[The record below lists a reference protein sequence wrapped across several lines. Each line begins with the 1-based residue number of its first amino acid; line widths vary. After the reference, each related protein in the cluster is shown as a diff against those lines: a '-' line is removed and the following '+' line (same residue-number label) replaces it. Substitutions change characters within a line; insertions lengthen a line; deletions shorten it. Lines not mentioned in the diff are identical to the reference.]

1 MLSAI
6 LRLKGA
12 FSMNIINAIINLVN
26 HPVTTVHAHYIGRN
40 RANSMG
46 DALEEY
52 IKDLFCN
59 TFDESDENKRIEKI
73 SEVFSYLGN
82 NSNPPDG
89 MLRDGDAIEVK
100 KIESANFA
108 LALNSSYP
116 KHKLYADSPMLS
128 NACKTAEKWEEKDII
143 YAVGVVNGN
152 SIKHLAFVY
161 GLDYAA
167 SDEVYSRIKQ
177 KIKFGVET
185 IPDVEFSDTKEL
197 GRVNKVD
204 PLGITYLRVRGMWGI
219 ENPFTVFKYVYE
231 RDLDK
236 EFNFMCI
243 INEEKFN
250 SFNNTQDLIELCYT
264 TEGLTITDI
273 KIKNPDNPAQLGK
286 AKLITY
292 TI

>member
-1 MLSAI
+1 
-6 LRLKGA
+6 
-12 FSMNIINAIINLVN
+12 MNIVNAIINLVN
-26 HPVTTVHAHYIGRN
+26 HPVATVHARYIGKN

-52 IKDLFCN
+52 VKDLFSN
-59 TFDESDENKRIEKI
+59 TFDETDEAKRLEKI

-89 MLRDGDAIEVK
+89 ILKGGDAIEVK
-100 KIESANFA
+100 KIESVNSA

-128 NACKTAEKWEEKDII
+128 NACKTAEEWVEKDII
-143 YAVGVVNGN
+143 YAVGVVNSN
-152 SIKHLAFVY
+152 SIRHLAFVY

-167 SDEVYSRIKQ
+167 NNEVYARIKQ
-177 KIKFGVET
+177 KIKYGVET

-197 GRVNKVD
+197 GRVNRVD

-219 ENPFTVFKYVYE
+219 ENPFTVFNYIYE
-231 RDLDK
+231 RDFSKD
-236 EFNFMCI
+236 FNFMCI
-243 INEEKFN
+243 INDEKFDTLEN
-250 SFNNTQDLIELCYT
+250 RQDLMDLC
-264 TEGLTITDI
+264 EEVEELTITDV
-273 KIKNPDNPAQLGK
+273 KIKNPDNPAQLKG

-292 TI
+292 AI